1 MNSGKLDLLLSSLQ
15 KVKKMQADRLNLGSD
30 YIDLYID
37 NVEGDWLE
45 NWGQPEK
52 SLQNS
57 SQHLTN
63 SGETNLGEWLKDKA
77 IAEWQKVEDI
87 FTSFPQQKL
96 AFVSSN
102 VASKTR
108 QIERCKRIDLGKIAK
123 ARTVVLIVSLRPQSD
138 STMDIEIALRPLPP
152 DPELP
157 QGLKLYLLSDC
168 GEIMEAIAVEQNSEV
183 ISLTLAGKQGKR
195 FQLQAIGEGVNI
207 TEDFEI

>member
-45 NWGQPEK
+45 NWGQQATAA
-52 SLQNS
+52 QNL
-57 SQHLTN
+57 SQHLTD
-63 SGETNLGEWLKDKA
+63 SGQTNLGEWLEDEA

-87 FTSFPQQKL
+87 FTSFTKQKL
-96 AFVSSN
+96 GASSSN

-108 QIERCKRIDLGKIAK
+108 LVERCKRIDLGKVAK
-123 ARTVVLIVSLRPQSD
+123 ARTIVLIVSLRPQSD
-138 STMDIEIALRPLPP
+138 STLDIEIALRPLPP
-152 DPELP
+152 DTELP
-157 QGLKLYLLSDC
+157 QGLKLYLLSD
-168 GEIMEAIAVEQNSEV
+168 GGKIMEAIAVEQNSES
-183 ISLTLAGKQGKR
+183 ISLTLAGKCGTR
-195 FQLQAIGEGVNI
+195 FQLQAIGEGVDI